1 LAWGA
6 GGLRG
11 KEHLIVDVA
20 LLDNA
25 GGVLV
30 AEVPVIERPGG
41 KPASMG
47 YQRIVTFPH
56 GDGI

>member
-1 LAWGA
+1 VPKGF
-6 GGLRG
+6 RG

-30 AEVPVIERPGG
+30 AEIPVIIG
-41 KPASMG
+41 
-47 YQRIVTFPH
+47 
-56 GDGI
+56 